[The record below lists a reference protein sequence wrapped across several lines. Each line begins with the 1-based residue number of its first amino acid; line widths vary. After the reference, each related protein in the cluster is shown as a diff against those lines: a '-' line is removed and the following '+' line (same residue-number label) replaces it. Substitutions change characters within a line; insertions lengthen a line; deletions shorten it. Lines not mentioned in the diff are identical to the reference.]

1 MRLLPVPIIISGVI
15 AVASATTPDATET
28 SQRSHHPETHPD
40 SAAIATTG
48 SILRLTENDYIEV
61 ARELGIEPETMKAVV
76 DIEAGP
82 SHQGFHAPGKP
93 LINFDLTMFRRFAGR
108 NKVNLSQ
115 YRKSHAVIFSR
126 ANARRYGSYQG
137 GQHARLEAA
146 RKIDNRTAI
155 EGTFWGMFQIGG
167 FNWKKCGAESIED
180 FVEKMSRS
188 ERDQLDLFANFVTS
202 TGLVKHLRAKNWR
215 AFAAGYNGPSY
226 ASRAYH
232 TRLASA
238 YAKHKRKAAST
249 KKIVSDQSSE
259 LPTPIE

>member
-1 MRLLPVPIIISGVI
+1 MRLLPASIIISGII
-15 AVASATTPDATET
+15 AVAHATTPVATEKT
-28 SQRSHHPETHPD
+28 KTPHHTETPSD
-40 SAAIATTG
+40 STATAPAG
-48 SILRLTENDYIEV
+48 SILRLTEKDYIEV
-61 ARELGIEPETMKAVV
+61 AKELGIEPETMKAVV

-108 NKVNLSQ
+108 NRVNLSQ
-115 YRKSHAVIFSR
+115 YRKSHAVVFSR

-188 ERDQLDLFANFVTS
+188 ERDQLDLFAHFVTT

-232 TRLASA
+232 SRLASA
-238 YAKHKRKAAST
+238 YAKHKRKAANT
-249 KKIVSDQSSE
+249 KKILSDQSSE
-259 LPTPIE
+259 LPSPIE